1 MKPKLHPPEPH
12 QVQRAL
18 AIARWK
24 APHALVFYIDML
36 DDAPVRAR
44 ARRSITRLQKMLK
57 QEPYFDPQVHRVSI
71 VVPDERTAQ
80 RIRVTPL
87 PLQLFVT
94 SVEETVLD
102 TDEGNRAEFDI
113 LPYPPDIYDSMDYRG

>member
-1 MKPKLHPPEPH
+1 
-12 QVQRAL
+12 
-18 AIARWK
+18 
-24 APHALVFYIDML
+24 
-36 DDAPVRAR
+36 
-44 ARRSITRLQKMLK
+44 MLK

-113 LPYPPDIYDSMDYRG
+113 LPYPPDIDDSMDYRG